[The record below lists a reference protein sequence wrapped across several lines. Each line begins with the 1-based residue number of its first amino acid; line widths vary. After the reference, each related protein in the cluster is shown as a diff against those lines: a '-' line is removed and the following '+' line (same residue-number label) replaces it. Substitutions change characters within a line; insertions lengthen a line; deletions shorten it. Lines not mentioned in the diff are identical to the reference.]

1 MVKKDPKLID
11 TAFKAARRSARR
23 SSCIIFIFMCIFAA
37 GALLSKWAI
46 IQQIHNEIVHKYHT
60 NQSLYY
66 TQNPICGVIDLQQF
80 NVLTFPIACFLIIL
94 FIIRTKRTSL
104 LRDKCYG
111 YGAPPMPVDFLSHID
126 RKFAAVV
133 FAICADELLAIMEEA
148 LGGGKSKIKVE
159 GVILVYLLRIVQVII
174 MGFRYYPL
182 LAAVYMDS
190 IFALTCGTLYAWL
203 DYAITIVNLGMCKAD
218 YYPTYED
225 YLSDSSS
232 IVDYFE
238 YYGTG
243 PNLIAIQLCI
253 DIPRF
258 LCIAYVCVKLPML
271 LIRKIYYRVN
281 KNIPF
286 EKRILNKLTREQRT
300 FFYIANP
307 ASVEMLYVSNLLRPA
322 NEQLRSLGLF
332 ARIIP
337 KKIYNWRDDFRFSTR
352 IVCVYA
358 SIFLLLYFI
367 TIQACVSVLPYLAGA
382 EKVIQEVFD
391 ALTPIFF
398 PISSETETSTN
409 ADGTTNAIEPDGNTS
424 NFPVPS
430 LVRPYLFAV
439 FLTLAIIVSQL
450 LVFLV
455 NMRRNLFQSFRGDD
469 VEIPRRCIIKL
480 FRGNDQAEVPGNQI
494 ARFISLSTGNVHFA
508 GYFIGYLI
516 WGFLIIAVFAAII
529 CICIEAFITFGS
541 VRLVEKILKWIIPTV
556 LFILLKQYI
565 NKVLAKYVFLQHH
578 GQVLSLNNRRLLM
591 IYIYFNF
598 FLDAFLGFVSSIMRL
613 VKSVIGGI
621 VYMCRLDYSPLGRK
635 LETMDGGFSAYCGFV
650 HTECTH
656 RHPVMLVFVSHLYT
670 QMKMRQLALETMDFA
685 NLKVVRLQSRYTR
698 KWKLAVFLIRNP
710 MIVFFRKAFL
720 RQLHTD
726 EIDALNHPNEKNLEK
741 RLSIYARRMSAAQLS
756 VHSIAISENIQ
767 TGRF

>member
-1 MVKKDPKLID
+1 MVKKGPNFID
-11 TAFKAARRSARR
+11 TAFKTARRKTRR
-23 SSCIIFIFMCIFAA
+23 SSCIIFIFMCIVAA
-37 GALLSKWAI
+37 AALLSKWAI
-46 IQQIHNEIVHKYHT
+46 IQQIHNEIVHKYYT

-66 TQNPICGVIDLQQF
+66 TQNSICGVINLQQF

-104 LRDKCYG
+104 ARNKCYG

-133 FAICADELLAIMEEA
+133 FAICADELLSIMEEA
-148 LGGGKSKIKVE
+148 LGFGNTKIVAE
-159 GVILVYLLRIVQVII
+159 GVILRYLLRILQVII

-182 LAAVYMDS
+182 LAAVYLDS
-190 IFALTCGTLYAWL
+190 IFSLLGGMVYAWL
-203 DYAITIVNLGMCKAD
+203 DYAVTIVNLGMCKAD
-218 YYPTYED
+218 FYPTYEEF
-225 YLSDSSS
+225 LSNSSSS
-232 IVDYFE
+232 IVEKFE

-258 LCIAYVCVKLPML
+258 LCIAYVCVKLTAL
-271 LIRKIYYRVN
+271 LIIKIYYRM
-281 KNIPF
+281 KKKISL
-286 EKRILNKLTREQRT
+286 EKKILRELTREQRT

-307 ASVEMLYVSNLLRPA
+307 ASIEMLYVRNLLRPP
-322 NEQLRSLGLF
+322 NERPRSQSLL
-332 ARIIP
+332 ARILP
-337 KKIYNWRDDFRFSTR
+337 KKIYDWRDDFHFSAR

-358 SIFLLLYFI
+358 SLFLLLYFI
-367 TIQACVSVLPYLAGA
+367 TIQACVRIIPRLASW
-382 EKVIQEVFD
+382 EKSIQQAAD
-391 ALTPIFF
+391 IISLIFF
-398 PISSETETSTN
+398 PMDSETDTSDTDPN
-409 ADGTTNAIEPDGNTS
+409 GNTS
-424 NFPVPS
+424 NFPIPS
-430 LVRPYLFAV
+430 LIRPFLLAV
-439 FLTLAIIVSQL
+439 FLTLGIIVSQL

-455 NMRRNLFQSFRGDD
+455 NMRRNLFQSYRGDD

-480 FRGNDQAEVPGNQI
+480 FRGNDHAEVPGNQI
-494 ARFISLSTGNVHFA
+494 SRYISLSTGNVHFA

-516 WGFLIIAVFAAII
+516 WGFIIIAVFAVII
-529 CICIEAFITFGS
+529 CVALEAFVTYGS
-541 VRLVEKILKWIIPTV
+541 VRVVEKFLKWIIPTV
-556 LFILLKQYI
+556 LFILFKQYI

-621 VYMCRLDYSPLGRK
+621 IYMCRLDYSTLGRK

-656 RHPVMLVFVSHLYT
+656 RHPVMLVFVAHLYT
-670 QMKMRQLALETMDFA
+670 QMKVRQLALETTNFA
-685 NLKVVRLQSRYTR
+685 DIKVVRLQSRFTR

-720 RQLHTD
+720 RQLHVD
-726 EIDALNHPNEKNLEK
+726 EIDALNHPNEKNLQK
-741 RLSIYARRMSAAQLS
+741 RLSIYARRMSATQLS
-756 VHSIAISENIQ
+756 VNSIDLSNSIQ
-767 TGRF
+767 KGRF